1 MRRRAEI
8 FQLLASKDIDRHKMD
23 LGVPVLSSLRS
34 RHFDD
39 LAGATLDH
47 NEAVLPQSRA
57 LHGISGRSARI
68 GALKGMLMLWWLC
81 VSEDQRRSHCAKV
94 RSADDGGAVGGGNNW
109 KIHTCA
115 SSAMV
120 QSVYKLENKTRV
132 REM

>member
-57 LHGISGRSARI
+57 LHGISGQAPASALSK
-68 GALKGMLMLWWLC
+68 AMLLWWLC
-81 VSEDQRRSHCAKV
+81 VSEDQRRSHCAKCALRMMV
-94 RSADDGGAVGGGNNW
+94 GQWGWEQLEDSYLRIVGHGA
-109 KIHTCA
+109 KC
-115 SSAMV
+115 
-120 QSVYKLENKTRV
+120 L
-132 REM
+132 